1 MSDQS
6 PRPAAGGPF
15 TRHDIDREHQTIR
28 GILDCMDSTLD
39 IEDLWNEVRRLQ
51 PMLREH
57 FDSEES
63 ADGFFAMLRE
73 RLPGN
78 FHRVDNLQHEHE
90 TFVRELAALDAAC
103 RACLEGPIAD
113 VCRKARLFAQRV
125 RAHESQEVELLGDAF
140 LNDRGGRG

>member
-1 MSDQS
+1 MGDQD
-6 PRPAAGGPF
+6 PRPAPGEPF
-15 TRHDIDREHQTIR
+15 SRQGIDREHQTIR
-28 GILDCMDSTLD
+28 DILERMDSTID
-39 IEDLWNEVRRLQ
+39 IEPLWNEVRRLQ
-51 PMLREH
+51 PLLREH

-90 TFVRELAALDAAC
+90 AFVRELMALDAAC

-113 VCRKARLFAQRV
+113 VCRKARLFAQRI
-125 RAHESQEVELLGDAF
+125 RAHEAQETELLGDAF
-140 LNDRGGRG
+140 LNDLGGRG